1 MAETK
6 GIAIFSAQFYP
17 HMGGVER
24 YTYKLSVEMVRKGYD
39 VVIVTSGDR
48 GKTYTE
54 NFEKG
59 ISVVRVSSYQ
69 MMNERMPVMKC
80 SRELSQIITNEF
92 QKHGIEFC
100 IVNTRFYLLSVF
112 GMRYARK
119 NNIPLITIEHGSNY
133 LTFNNVILDVAERVY
148 EKTITAVGKR
158 YCDDYYAVSEFSLK
172 WLREFG
178 IEGKGVL
185 YNSIDPDDYPERPVP
200 PSIAEKIKPFE
211 GAVKIAFA
219 GRLIEEK
226 GVNSLLQAYK
236 IVREK
241 YNVCLIIMGT
251 GPLERKITESD
262 YPDIIFLGQ
271 QNSID
276 VVNVLRISDIFC
288 LPSRSEGF
296 STSVLEAALAKCC
309 IVTTKNGGSAE
320 LISSDELG
328 LIIDGDSPEYVEN
341 ALEMTVNNSEYIKST
356 GENVYRRVINQ
367 FAWKKCADKLEEV
380 IISANI

>member
-1 MAETK
+1 MSKTK

-24 YTYKLSVEMVRKGYD
+24 YTYKLAAEMVRKGYD
-39 VVIVTSGDR
+39 VVVVTSSVN

-54 NFEKG
+54 DFENG
-59 ISVVRVSSYQ
+59 MTVVRVSSYQ
-69 MMNERMPVMKC
+69 MMNGRMPVMRH
-80 SRELSQIITNEF
+80 SHGLSKIIAGEF
-92 QKHGIEFC
+92 QRHCVKFC

-119 NNIPLITIEHGSNY
+119 NNIPFITIEHGSNY
-133 LTFNNVILDVAERVY
+133 LTFNNVILDAAEKVY
-148 EKTITAVGKR
+148 EKTITAIGKR

-200 PSIAEKIKPFE
+200 QSVADKIKPFD

-226 GVNSLLQAYK
+226 GINSLIHAYK

-251 GPLERKITESD
+251 GPLERRITESG
-262 YPDIIFLGQ
+262 YPDVIFLGQ
-271 QNSID
+271 QDNID
-276 VVNVLRISDIFC
+276 VVNVLRMSDIFC

-309 IVTTKNGGSAE
+309 IITTKNGGSAE
-320 LISSDELG
+320 LISSNELG
-328 LIIDGDSPEYVEN
+328 LIIDGDSPECVEN
-341 ALEMTVNNSEYIKST
+341 ALEMTIKDPKYIKST

-380 IISANI
+380 IIATNI

>member
-80 SRELSQIITNEF
+80 SRKLSQIITNEF
-92 QKHGIEFC
+92 QKHGVEFC

-119 NNIPLITIEHGSNY
+119 NNIPLITIEHGSSY

-251 GPLERKITESD
+251 GPLEKKITESD

-276 VVNVLRISDIFC
+276 VVNVLRISDVFC

-296 STSVLEAALAKCC
+296 STSILEAALARCC
-309 IVTTKNGGSAE
+309 IITTKTGGSVE
-320 LISSDELG
+320 LISGNELG
-328 LIIDGDSPEYVEN
+328 IIIDEGTTSSVVR
-341 ALEMTVNNSEYIKST
+341 ALELAVGDPIYAKSAGEKVYSKTVS
-356 GENVYRRVINQ
+356 Q
-367 FAWKKCADKLEEV
+367 FVWKKCADKLEQV
-380 IISANI
+380 IAATCK

>member
-24 YTYKLSVEMVRKGYD
+24 YTYKLSVEMVHKGYD

-251 GPLERKITESD
+251 GPLKRKITESD

>member
-276 VVNVLRISDIFC
+276 VVNVLRMSDIFC

-309 IVTTKNGGSAE
+309 IITTRNGGSAE

-356 GENVYRRVINQ
+356 GENVYRRVIDQ

>member
-1 MAETK
+1 MSKTK

-24 YTYKLSVEMVRKGYD
+24 YTYKLAVEMVRKGYD

-69 MMNERMPVMKC
+69 IMNERMPVMKC

-92 QKHGIEFC
+92 QKHRIEFC

>member
-1 MAETK
+1 MSKEK

-24 YTYKLSVEMVRKGYD
+24 YTYKIAVEMVRKGYD
-39 VVIVTSGDR
+39 VVIVTSGAND
-48 GKTYTE
+48 KTCTE
-54 NFEKG
+54 TFEDG
-59 ISVVRVSSYQ
+59 ITVIRVSSYQ
-69 MMNERMPVMKC
+69 MMDGRMPVMKH
-80 SRELSQIITNEF
+80 SSGLSEIIAEEF
-92 QKHGIEFC
+92 QRHCVKFC

-119 NNIPLITIEHGSNY
+119 NNIPFITIEHGSNY
-133 LTFNNVILDVAERVY
+133 LTFNNGILDAAEKAY

-185 YNSIDPDDYPERPVP
+185 YNSIDPEDYPERPVP
-200 PSIAEKIKPFE
+200 QSVAEKIKPFD

-226 GVNSLLQAYK
+226 GINSLLQAYK

-241 YNVCLIIMGT
+241 YNVCLIIMGS
-251 GPLERKITESD
+251 GPLERSIAESD

-271 QNSID
+271 QNNID
-276 VVNVLRISDIFC
+276 VVNVLRMSDIFC

-309 IVTTKNGGSAE
+309 IITTRNGGSAE

-367 FAWKKCADKLEEV
+367 FAWKKCADKLEDV

>member
-219 GRLIEEK
+219 GRLTEEK

-276 VVNVLRISDIFC
+276 VVNVLRMSDIFC

-320 LISSDELG
+320 LISSRELG
-328 LIIDGDSPEYVEN
+328 LIIDGNSTEYVEN
-341 ALEMTVNNSEYIKST
+341 ALKMTVTNSKYIKST

-367 FAWKKCADKLEEV
+367 FAWKKCGDKLEEV
-380 IISANI
+380 IIAANT

>member
-1 MAETK
+1 MSKTK

-24 YTYKLSVEMVRKGYD
+24 YTYKLAVEMVRKGYD

-69 MMNERMPVMKC
+69 IMNERMPVMKC

-133 LTFNNVILDVAERVY
+133 LTFNNKVLDVVEKIY
-148 EKTITAVGKR
+148 EKRITAIGKR
-158 YCDDYYAVSEFSLK
+158 FCNDYYAVSKYSLK

-276 VVNVLRISDIFC
+276 VVNVLRMSDIFC

-320 LISSDELG
+320 LISSRELG
-328 LIIDGDSPEYVEN
+328 LIIDGNSTECVEN
-341 ALEMTVNNSEYIKST
+341 ALKMTVTNSKYIKST

-367 FAWKKCADKLEEV
+367 FTWKKCGDKLEEV
-380 IISANI
+380 IIAANI

>member
-1 MAETK
+1 MSKTK

-24 YTYKLSVEMVRKGYD
+24 YTYKLAVEMVRKGYD

-69 MMNERMPVMKC
+69 IMNERMPVMKC